1 LIPSSTELGV
11 SLSGDKRAIAADR
24 TAVLEILRD
33 TLPDLPDYWK
43 K

>member
-1 LIPSSTELGV
+1 VLTGRDTSATFAH
-11 SLSGDKRAIAADR
+11 LSREDR